1 MASLP
6 QLSGQNVQIKAEG
19 MTGVSDKQTLAA
31 VLQFLKKH
39 NLKGTEELLKK
50 ETGIKD
56 TDVAP
61 ESSAQTASE
70 VSHALAAYKSDDDPS
85 LYDEDYINFKSF
97 IESCLDVHKVELMTI
112 LYPVFVHMYLELVY
126 NGHEHHAKK
135 FFLKYSLDQEPYYA
149 EDLNKLST
157 VTKPEHMKGSQ
168 IMENFKS
175 SKFVLKMSR
184 DSYTHLKRFLQ
195 EKHMNV
201 LLNIIQE
208 HLFIDVFDGV
218 PRTKHQIDMTSGGL
232 LGEAARDANKTK
244 ILHGLLKE
252 PDINIP
258 VDDDDDGGGDGEDKP
273 KKKKQKKDPL
283 LTKKSKNDP
292 NAPATNRIPMPELKD
307 QDKLER
313 VNAYREALKR
323 VKMGPTSLPSI
334 CFYTF
339 HNAIQGI
346 TGIDISED
354 SSLMCT
360 CFGDSNI
367 KIWSLTPNKLRVM
380 KQMDE
385 LELIDKDA
393 DDVLERMMDERTA
406 EDCKMLTGHSGPVF
420 NTSFSPDKSSL
431 TSCSEDGT
439 VRLWSLHTW
448 TNLVSYKGHNTPV
461 WDVKFSPHGHY
472 FVSGGHDRVAR
483 LWTTD
488 HYQPVRIFAGHYA
501 DVDCVQFHPNGNY
514 VATGSSDRAVRIFD
528 VLNGSC
534 VRTLTGHKG
543 AIHSLCFSP
552 DGKYLASTGL
562 DATICL
568 WDISNGNMLAQMRE
582 HTNTV
587 YSLCF
592 SRCGSVLASGGLDN
606 TVKLWDVTKVI
617 KETDKDMDASIP
629 SSLSVNESP
638 NLLIG
643 SFATKATPV
652 LNIHFTRKNLLL
664 AAGPMKVS

>member
-1 MASLP
+1 
-6 QLSGQNVQIKAEG
+6 
-19 MTGVSDKQTLAA
+19 
-31 VLQFLKKH
+31 
-39 NLKGTEELLKK
+39 
-50 ETGIKD
+50 
-56 TDVAP
+56 
-61 ESSAQTASE
+61 
-70 VSHALAAYKSDDDPS
+70 
-85 LYDEDYINFKSF
+85 
-97 IESCLDVHKVELMTI
+97 
-112 LYPVFVHMYLELVY
+112 
-126 NGHEHHAKK
+126 
-135 FFLKYSLDQEPYYA
+135 
-149 EDLNKLST
+149 
-157 VTKPEHMKGSQ
+157 MKGSQ

-184 DSYTHLKRFLQ
+184 DSYTHLKL
-195 EKHMNV
+195 
-201 LLNIIQE
+201 
-208 HLFIDVFDGV
+208 FDGV

-258 VDDDDDGGGDGEDKP
+258 VDDDDDGGGD
-273 KKKKQKKDPL
+273 
-283 LTKKSKNDP
+283 
-292 NAPATNRIPMPELKD
+292 ATNRIPMPELKD

-568 WDISNGNMLAQMRE
+568 WDISNGNMLAQMRD

-629 SSLSVNESP
+629 IL
-638 NLLIG
+638 
-643 SFATKATPV
+643 FTK
-652 LNIHFTRKNLLL
+652 
-664 AAGPMKVS
+664 S

>member
-1 MASLP
+1 
-6 QLSGQNVQIKAEG
+6 
-19 MTGVSDKQTLAA
+19 
-31 VLQFLKKH
+31 
-39 NLKGTEELLKK
+39 
-50 ETGIKD
+50 
-56 TDVAP
+56 
-61 ESSAQTASE
+61 
-70 VSHALAAYKSDDDPS
+70 
-85 LYDEDYINFKSF
+85 
-97 IESCLDVHKVELMTI
+97 
-112 LYPVFVHMYLELVY
+112 
-126 NGHEHHAKK
+126 
-135 FFLKYSLDQEPYYA
+135 
-149 EDLNKLST
+149 
-157 VTKPEHMKGSQ
+157 MKGSQ

-208 HLFIDVFDGV
+208 HMFIDVFDGV

-406 EDCKMLTGHSGPVF
+406 EDCKMLT
-420 NTSFSPDKSSL
+420 
-431 TSCSEDGT
+431 

-552 DGKYLASTGL
+552 DGKYLASTG
-562 DATICL
+562 
-568 WDISNGNMLAQMRE
+568 
-582 HTNTV
+582 
-587 YSLCF
+587 
-592 SRCGSVLASGGLDN
+592 GLDN

-629 SSLSVNESP
+629 ILQELTTTCDALVEKR
-638 NLLIG
+638 G
-643 SFATKATPV
+643 RSF
-652 LNIHFTRKNLLL
+652 
-664 AAGPMKVS
+664 